1 MLREHDI
8 RSCLFVHME
17 SSYHQH
23 ADDIIDSMD
32 ASREFIDGMSEIT
45 TPALEAYR
53 SMVDDDRTSALLDD
67 WRDNMMSIG
76 LNPNDDNLRAAA
88 IIALTGI
95 TFNNDDSRTADD
107 MLTDASALLMAIIE
121 NKPDNTV
128 SNDNKP
134 PADDTFNENNDNHD
148 DSMKIGLS
156 SGKRHSLPRRK

>member
-1 MLREHDI
+1 
-8 RSCLFVHME
+8 
-17 SSYHQH
+17 
-23 ADDIIDSMD
+23 MD

-76 LNPNDDNLRAAA
+76 LNPNDDSLRAAA

-121 NKPDNTV
+121 NKPDNTA
-128 SNDNKP
+128 SNDDNKP
-134 PADDTFNENNDNHD
+134 PTDDAFNESNNHD
-148 DSMKIGLS
+148 DTMKIGLS
-156 SGKRHSLPRRK
+156 SGERHSLSRRK

>member
-1 MLREHDI
+1 MSCEHSI
-8 RSCLFVHME
+8 GFIMFVHME
-17 SSYHQH
+17 SLYHQH
-23 ADDIIDSMD
+23 DNDIIDSMD

-76 LNPNDDNLRAAA
+76 LNPNDDSLRAAA

-121 NKPDNTV
+121 NTA
-128 SNDNKP
+128 SNDDKP
-134 PADDTFNENNDNHD
+134 PSDDAFNENNDNHD
-148 DSMKIGLS
+148 EFHA
-156 SGKRHSLPRRK
+156 SGKRHSLSRRK

>member
-1 MLREHDI
+1 MHVC
-8 RSCLFVHME
+8 SQNVHME
-17 SSYHQH
+17 SLYHQH
-23 ADDIIDSMD
+23 DNDIIDSMD

-107 MLTDASALLMAIIE
+107 MLADASALLMAIIE
-121 NKPDNTV
+121 NTA
-128 SNDNKP
+128 SNDDNKSLS
-134 PADDTFNENNDNHD
+134 DDVFNENNDNRDEFHA
-148 DSMKIGLS
+148 
-156 SGKRHSLPRRK
+156 SGKRHSLSRRK

>member
-1 MLREHDI
+1 
-8 RSCLFVHME
+8 
-17 SSYHQH
+17 
-23 ADDIIDSMD
+23 MD
-32 ASREFIDGMSEIT
+32 VSREFIDGMSEIT

-121 NKPDNTV
+121 NKPDNIE

-134 PADDTFNENNDNHD
+134 PVDDAFNENNDNHD

-156 SGKRHSLPRRK
+156 SSGKRHSLSRRK

>member
-1 MLREHDI
+1 
-8 RSCLFVHME
+8 ME
-17 SSYHQH
+17 SLYHQH
-23 ADDIIDSMD
+23 DNDIIDSMD

-76 LNPNDDNLRAAA
+76 LNPNDDSLRAAA

-107 MLTDASALLMAIIE
+107 MLADASALFMAIIE
-121 NKPDNTV
+121 NKPDNTA
-128 SNDNKP
+128 SNDDNKP
-134 PADDTFNENNDNHD
+134 LSDDVFNENNDNHD
-148 DSMKIGLS
+148 EFHA
-156 SGKRHSLPRRK
+156 SGKRHSLSLRK